1 MGTVSLIHPSHH
13 RSNPAPSTDVVAAAV
28 VVANVAVAGDE
39 GDCDVRLLNH
49 LDCFGTS

>member
-1 MGTVSLIHPSHH
+1 MGIVSLIHPFHH
-13 RSNPAPSTDVVAAAV
+13 QSNPAPSTAVVAIV
-28 VVANVAVAGDE
+28 VVVAGDE